1 MILLKQILN
10 ETNLT
15 KVYGEL
21 RQPETLK
28 MIFDQFADSPA
39 EWLGG
44 GYYGQAIATQRGK
57 VIKFTADQN
66 EAALAARISKRA
78 RRPHLINIYSVRP
91 LAAFRLPS
99 EDSNDIQT
107 IYNHIYAIY
116 MDRVTPLT
124 SEMQDAWLGIKYMYF
139 SSSRPDSDLRRSI
152 DYDLSKNSITQD
164 MYNQLNTIIDQ
175 RQKVLQDVRAMNI
188 NFSEAHGGNVGFT
201 KHGNFVLFDL
211 QALSNPIMKGN
222 IPVPSKS
229 TIGKPID
236 VKFTTDGIDTPGDPN
251 M

>member
-99 EDSNDIQT
+99 EAADDIQT
-107 IYNHIYAIY
+107 IYSHIYAIY

-124 SEMQDAWLGIKYMYF
+124 PAMKDAWPEIKHMYF
-139 SSSRPDSDLRRSI
+139 SNRPDSDLRRSI
-152 DYDLSKNSITQD
+152 DYDLSKDRITQD
-164 MYNQLNTIIDQ
+164 VYNQLNTIIDQ

-188 NFSEAHGGNVGFT
+188 NAGEAHESNVGFT

-211 QALSNPIMKGN
+211 QAQSNPIMKGN